1 LSSTSTVSSTA
12 TALVQTGPRALE
24 VREFPFPKLPPGA
37 ALLRVE
43 ACGMC
48 GSDVEYYNGL
58 EVINAN
64 TYPRILGHEFVGVI
78 EELGPDSANRKG
90 LKVGDRVAVDM
101 ILACGTCWMCIRDP
115 NRMFCEGYPFKPAFY
130 GAIPTTVEPSLWGGY
145 ASHAYIHPDTILYPI
160 PDHIS
165 ALTATL
171 WNPLAA
177 GIQWADI
184 YPGTTAGTTIAIFG
198 AGQRGLSSVIAAKSA
213 GASLVII
220 TGLSQDEHKLA
231 LAREFGADVTI
242 DVEKQDV
249 VDEIMR
255 LTNGLGVDV
264 VVDMTAG
271 ATQPVK
277 DAIASV
283 RPGGFIVYY
292 GIKGQTVPDF
302 PIDQAIFKGVTIQT
316 ATGLSADSFRRAT
329 ELIISE
335 RFPLDK
341 LRTHVFGMSE
351 VEHAMDV
358 LIGRDPNEHALN
370 VVLTPDFD

>member
-1 LSSTSTVSSTA
+1 VKA

-24 VREFPFPKLPPGA
+24 TRQFDLPELDDGA

-64 TYPRILGHEFVGVI
+64 AYPRILGHEFVGIV
-78 EELGPDSANRKG
+78 EALSPGSTHRNG
-90 LKVGDRVAVDM
+90 VKVGDRVAVDM
-101 ILACGTCWMCIRDP
+101 ILACGTCRMCVRDP

-145 ASHAYIHPDTILYPI
+145 ASHVYIHRDTILYPF
-160 PDHIS
+160 PDHIT

-184 YPGTTAGTTIAIFG
+184 YPGTTAGSTIAILG
-198 AGQRGLSSVIAAKSA
+198 AGQRGLASVIAAKSA
-213 GASLVII
+213 GASLII
-220 TGLSQDEHKLA
+220 VTGLTGDAHKLA
-231 LAREFGADVTI
+231 LAKEFGADVVV
-242 DVEKQDV
+242 DVEKQDL
-249 VDEIMR
+249 VDEVLQ
-255 LTNGLGVDV
+255 LTNGLGVDAV
-264 VVDMTAG
+264 IDMTAG
-271 ATQPVK
+271 ATQPPK
-277 DAIASV
+277 DAIACV

-292 GIKGQTVPDF
+292 GIKGRSVPDY
-302 PIDQAIFKGVTIQT
+302 PIDQAIFKGVTIQA
-316 ATGLSADSFRRAT
+316 ATGLSADSFRRAA

-335 RFPLDK
+335 RFAVDR

-351 VEHAMDV
+351 VERAIDV
-358 LIGRDPNEHALN
+358 LSGNDPDEHALN
-370 VVLTPDFD
+370 VVLTPDFS